1 MTKAL
6 KIDFVSDVVCPWC
19 AIGLHGLEIA
29 LERLGDS
36 AKADIT
42 FRPYELNPD
51 MPPEGEVH
59 LEHITGKL
67 GISADQARAAR
78 AQIRGRA
85 ANVGFAINRD
95 DTTRIYNTFDAHR
108 LLTWAM
114 AQGKQ
119 RPLEEALM
127 TAYFTELKNL
137 GDPEVLIAAAETA
150 GLDGRE
156 AREVLASDRYA
167 DEVRAEEAVWKQR
180 GVRSVPTVIVNDRHV
195 IGGGHPPEEFERQL
209 RAILAE

>member
-29 LERLGDS
+29 LERLGES

-42 FRPYELNPD
+42 FHPYELNPN
-51 MPPEGEVH
+51 MPPEGQVH

-67 GISADQARAAR
+67 GITPDQARAAR

-85 ANVGFAINRD
+85 TDVGFAINRD
-95 DTTRIYNTFDAHR
+95 DTTRIYNTVDAHR
-108 LLTWAM
+108 LLAWAM

-119 RPLEEALM
+119 LSLMEALM
-127 TAYFTELKNL
+127 TAY
-137 GDPEVLIAAAETA
+137 
-150 GLDGRE
+150 
-156 AREVLASDRYA
+156 
-167 DEVRAEEAVWKQR
+167 
-180 GVRSVPTVIVNDRHV
+180 
-195 IGGGHPPEEFERQL
+195 
-209 RAILAE
+209 